1 MTTTYFL
8 KMTINPRKL
17 IEPLDEYSY
26 LGILQPTQESVDRVA
41 DAFRRVFQQTTFEND
56 INQYKLSRVDFCT
69 NIRCDSKKIFRELVR
84 VLRKLP
90 TPPKYTR
97 MIYQDK
103 KQNKKKANR
112 YNKHYL
118 RFACGTHELVI
129 YDKSYQMKENG
140 LELSYEKMA
149 NGVIRFEMHC
159 QREYLRRLEKKLGCS
174 DTDSLLHAL
183 VQCTREELVK
193 KFSKCFPDVSY

>member
-1 MTTTYFL
+1 
-8 KMTINPRKL
+8 
-17 IEPLDEYSY
+17 
-26 LGILQPTQESVDRVA
+26 A
-41 DAFRRVFQQTTFEND
+41 DAFRRLFWKTTFEND

-140 LELSYEKMA
+140 LELSYEKMP

-159 QREYLRRLEKKLGCS
+159 QREYLRRLKRSWDVPTPTACS
-174 DTDSLLHAL
+174 MHW
-183 VQCTREELVK
+183 
-193 KFSKCFPDVSY
+193 FSTPGRNSSRSSANASRT

>member
-1 MTTTYFL
+1 M
-8 KMTINPRKL
+8 
-17 IEPLDEYSY
+17 
-26 LGILQPTQESVDRVA
+26 A
-41 DAFRRVFQQTTFEND
+41 DAFRRLFWKTTFEND

-97 MIYQDK
+97 MIYTDK
-103 KQNKKKANR
+103 NQKKEEADRHTN
-112 YNKHYL
+112 HVL
-118 RFACGTHELVI
+118 RFACGTHELVN
-129 YDKSYQMKENG
+129 YDKGYQMKEKV
-140 LELSYEKMA
+140 LELSYQKKA

-193 KFSKCFPDVSY
+193 KFSKCFPNVSYYQAEVLLEKIRASH